1 MSVFLITTEQG
12 HKVARPVTSRDEY
25 LRLRGSSAQLANLR
39 LARQGSQA
47 AKRRLVQMNYSCLP
61 AADGLLRGA
70 HTPSTTVG
78 MDVDFDPTAP
88 DYDRLMA
95 TAPET
100 ILAKKDELGL
110 LMLERSA
117 TKGYHIVFA
126 RRAELS
132 NEANLQWA
140 SDLLGVAFDR
150 GAKDLT
156 RVFFTTSASADD
168 LLFLD
173 DRLFAIEACENQE
186 HAAHAEQTITP
197 TAPTEQPITT
207 AAQTSSPATQTAQP
221 SSPSYKGLPYSRII
235 GCWMALTGGQPTQ
248 GERNMRLYQLAA
260 SLRAICDNDPQLLL
274 TVMPTCGLPDTEMRA
289 IVQSACREQP
299 KGLTRTLR
307 AAIDKARQADGD
319 DYETAPAAEAATAPQ
334 PARPPFASL
343 TMPPA
348 LQATLDGVP
357 QDMQWP
363 VIAAVMPLAAAYA
376 DGVELEYCD
385 GVRQRLGLMSIVL
398 GEQASGKSTCKKAVD
413 LWKRQL
419 DREDQEARRR
429 EDEWKAKK
437 RGRKAN
443 EKLPDDPQVLIRM
456 VPVTVSCS
464 TLLKRF
470 KNSRGHTLYSFGEEL
485 DTLRKTNGAG
495 SWSSKYD
502 IYRLAFDHGEW
513 GQDYNSDQ
521 AESGVVNV
529 AYNWT
534 MLGTY
539 GAMSRCFKADN
550 IENGLSSRVIVA
562 DMPDNSFAPMPHFAT
577 RSALDEQLIDEGATR
592 LRQATGFVDTP
603 RLRQAIADWV
613 ERKRLEAAKDIDHVK
628 DTYRKRAAVI
638 AFRCGAV
645 FHLLTGQDEESPEA
659 VGFALEVADLTLQ
672 GQMRT
677 FGDQLDKQ
685 YVSAESQSTRRGCNV
700 SVFDRLPPVFT
711 QADLQELK
719 GGRYSPGSLR
729 AILSRWKAQGWL
741 EKIDAQHWRKVA
753 QADSE

>member
-61 AADGLLRGA
+61 AADGQLRGA

-88 DYDRLMA
+88 DYERLMA

-117 TKGYHIVFA
+117 TKGYHIVFG
-126 RRAELS
+126 RRTELS

-186 HAAHAEQTITP
+186 HSASTAQTVTPAAP
-197 TAPTEQPITT
+197 TAPT
-207 AAQTSSPATQTAQP
+207 AQTVTPAAQTAQP

-235 GCWMALTGGQPTQ
+235 DCWMALTGGQPAQ
-248 GERNMRLYQLAA
+248 GERNVRLYQLAA

-274 TVMPTCGLPDTEMRA
+274 AVMPTCGLPDTEMRA

-299 KGLTRTLR
+299 KGLTSTLR
-307 AAIDKARQADGD
+307 AAIDRARQAVGD
-319 DYETAPAAEAATAPQ
+319 DGVTAPGGEAATAPQ
-334 PARPPFASL
+334 PARLPFASL

-348 LQATLDGVP
+348 LQATLAGVP
-357 QDMQWP
+357 QDMRWP
-363 VIAAVMPLAAAYA
+363 VIAAIMPLAAAYA

-385 GVRQRLGLMSIVL
+385 GARQQLGLMTIVL

-419 DREDQEARRR
+419 DREDEEARRR

-437 RGRKAN
+437 RNRKAN
-443 EKLPDDPQVLIRM
+443 EKLPDDPHVLIRTL
-456 VPVTVSCS
+456 PVTVSCS

-562 DMPDNSFAPMPHFAT
+562 DMPDNSFAPMPHFAPH
-577 RSALDEQLIDEGATR
+577 SALDEQLIDEGATR

-628 DTYRKRAAVI
+628 DIYRKRAAVI

-645 FHLLTGQDEESPEA
+645 FHLLTGQDEESAEA
-659 VGFALEVADLTLQ
+659 VAFALEVADLTLQ
-672 GQMRT
+672 GQIRT

-685 YVSAESQSTRRGCNV
+685 YVSAESQSTRRGRNV
-700 SVFDRLPPVFT
+700 SVFDQLPPVFT
-711 QADLQELK
+711 QADLQQLK
-719 GGRYSPGSLR
+719 GEWCSPVSLR
-729 AILSRWKAQGWL
+729 VILSRWNAQGWL
-741 EKIDAQHWRKVA
+741 EKIDPQHWRKVA
-753 QADSE
+753 QEDSQ